1 MEITPQPRED
11 RHELQLKGRLDA
23 NWAEYVGNAIESAIR
38 AGQHHLDLEFSQVD
52 YISSAGIRVLLKY
65 YKQLKAVRGKM
76 RVVQPTESVL
86 AVLHLSGIAGMLVAA
101 AEPPPP
107 PVKPP
112 SETRR
117 WERNG
122 ITFEAHEQNTGAIL
136 EARLLGHPEKFAT
149 GQLSAADSQRLRFD
163 AGSFGLGLGA
173 FGDELADSNERFGEF
188 LAAGGAAVAQPTDGS
203 SVPDFQLTEG
213 QLMPEVNVLYGLTA
227 RGDFARLLRFE
238 AAAGERGVIALAELV
253 ETALQDM
260 DSAAAGFVIVAESAS
275 LVGATLRQSPARA
288 NGHSPWS
295 FPGVRDWLSFT
306 TERTDE
312 RNVALIVGFAE
323 KQPSSGPTEFFR
335 PIGPGTQAQG
345 HFHAAAFP
353 YRPLPKGNLKLQET
367 IASLLGNESARTVLH
382 LLADERQFEG
392 VGQTDLMRGACWVG
406 PLRILDRA
414 PLPLTTL

>member
-1 MEITPQPRED
+1 MEITPLPRED
-11 RHELQLKGRLDA
+11 RHELHLKGRLDA
-23 NWAEYVGNAIESAIR
+23 NWAEHVGNAIEAAIR
-38 AGQHHLDLEFSQVD
+38 AGQHHIDLEFSQVD

-86 AVLHLSGIAGMLVAA
+86 AVLHLSGIAGMLVAT
-101 AEPPPP
+101 AEAPP
-107 PVKPP
+107 PVKP
-112 SETRR
+112 SSVTRR

-122 ITFEAHEQNTGAIL
+122 VTFEAHEQTTGAML
-136 EARLLGHPEKFAT
+136 EGRLLGNPEKFAT
-149 GQLSAADSQRLRFD
+149 GQLSFADSQHLRFD

-173 FGDELADSNERFGEF
+173 FGDALADSTGRFGEF
-188 LAAGGAAVAQPTDGS
+188 LAAGGTAVAQPTDGS
-203 SVPDFQLTEG
+203 SVPDFQVTEG
-213 QLMPEVNVLYGLTA
+213 QLVPEVNVLYALAA

-253 ETALQDM
+253 ETALQDI

-288 NGHSPWS
+288 GGCSPWV
-295 FPGVRDWLSFT
+295 FPGVRNWLSFT

-312 RNVALIVGFAE
+312 RNMALIVGFAE
-323 KQPSSGPTEFFR
+323 KQPSSGRAEFFR
-335 PIGPGTQAQG
+335 SIGPGTQAQG
-345 HFHAAAFP
+345 HFHAAVFP

-367 IASLLGNESARTVLH
+367 IASLLGTESARTVLH

-406 PLRILDRA
+406 PLRISDRA
-414 PLPLTTL
+414 PLPLPAS